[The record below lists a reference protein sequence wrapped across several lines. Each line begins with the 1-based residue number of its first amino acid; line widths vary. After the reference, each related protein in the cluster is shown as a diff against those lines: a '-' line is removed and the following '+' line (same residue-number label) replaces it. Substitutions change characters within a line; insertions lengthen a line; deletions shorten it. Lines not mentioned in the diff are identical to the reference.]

1 MNDYD
6 LNDLIDAELE
16 RVDNY
21 EWLFEGADETTVE
34 GESSGSEL
42 SSACSR
48 LLTIKVSKT
57 GDRQ

>member
-21 EWLFEGADETTVE
+21 EWLFEGADEDATDETV
-34 GESSGSEL
+34 
-42 SSACSR
+42 
-48 LLTIKVSKT
+48 
-57 GDRQ
+57 

>member
-1 MNDYD
+1 MNAYD

-34 GESSGSEL
+34 GESSASEL

-57 GDRQ
+57 GDSQ